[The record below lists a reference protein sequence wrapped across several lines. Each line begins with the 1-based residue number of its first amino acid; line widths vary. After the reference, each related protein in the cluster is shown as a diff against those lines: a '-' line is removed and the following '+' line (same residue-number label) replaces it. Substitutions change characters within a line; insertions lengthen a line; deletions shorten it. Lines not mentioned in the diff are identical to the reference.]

1 MSERRGAT
9 MTNQSVQKQEF
20 PAVEK
25 AKTALIIIDYQNDIV
40 KPGGKFE
47 ASGLPAAVAASK
59 CIEHTA
65 LALDASRASGVRV
78 VFARVAFRP
87 GYPEIP
93 VIAGG
98 LPTGIRDAEALVES
112 TWGSQIIDELA
123 PLASEVVVTKHGA
136 DALCHT
142 DLDHVLRARGIS
154 HLVLAGVATN
164 NCVEA
169 TARHA
174 CDLGYLVTILE
185 DCCTSF
191 SEEWHCWTLNNVL
204 PQFATIS
211 DSQAYLD
218 AIRKR

>member
-1 MSERRGAT
+1 
-9 MTNQSVQKQEF
+9 MTDWTVRKQEL
-20 PAVEK
+20 PAIEK
-25 AKTALIIIDYQNDIV
+25 AKTALVIIDYENDIV

-59 CIEHTA
+59 CVEHTA
-65 LALDASRASGVRV
+65 AALNASRESGIRV
-78 VFARVAFRP
+78 IFARAAFRP

-93 VIAGG
+93 HVAGP
-98 LPTGIRDAEALVES
+98 LFTGVRDAEALVES
-112 TWGSQIIDELA
+112 TWGSQIIEELA
-123 PLASEVVVTKHGA
+123 PLASEVVVTKHTA

-142 DLDHVLRARGIS
+142 DLDQVLRAGRIS
-154 HLVLAGVATN
+154 HLVLAGIATN

-204 PQFATIS
+204 PQFAIIS
-211 DSQAYLD
+211 DSQGYMA
-218 AIRKR
+218 AIKK

>member
-1 MSERRGAT
+1 
-9 MTNQSVQKQEF
+9 MTKL
-20 PAVEK
+20 AVEKQQYPAIAK

-47 ASGLPAAVAASK
+47 ASGLPSAVAASK

-65 LALDASRASGVRV
+65 AVLSASRESGVRV
-78 VFARVAFRP
+78 IFARVAFRP

-93 VIAGG
+93 DVAGP
-98 LPTGIRDAEALVES
+98 LFTGIREAEALVES
-112 TWGSQIIDELA
+112 TWGSQIIGELA
-123 PLASEVVVTKHGA
+123 PLASEVVVTKHAA

-142 DLDHVLRARGIS
+142 DLDQILKAGGIS
-154 HLVLAGVATN
+154 HLVLAGIATN

-174 CDLGYLVTILE
+174 CDLGYLATILE

-204 PQFATIS
+204 PQFAVIS
-211 DSQAYLD
+211 DSQAYLA
-218 AIRKR
+218 AIRKP

>member
-1 MSERRGAT
+1 
-9 MTNQSVQKQEF
+9 MTNWTVQKQEF
-20 PAVEK
+20 PAIKK
-25 AKTALIIIDYQNDIV
+25 AKTALVIIDYENDIV

-59 CIEHTA
+59 CITHTA
-65 LALDASRASGVRV
+65 AVLNASRENGVQI

-93 VIAGG
+93 DIAGP

-112 TWGSQIIDELA
+112 TWGSQIIEELS
-123 PLASEVVVTKHGA
+123 PLASEVVVTKHTA

-142 DLDHVLRARGIS
+142 DLDQILRAGDVS

-211 DSQAYLD
+211 DSQGYIA
-218 AIRKR
+218 AIKK

>member
-1 MSERRGAT
+1 
-9 MTNQSVQKQEF
+9 MTDWTVQKQEF
-20 PAVEK
+20 PAIEK
-25 AKTALIIIDYQNDIV
+25 AKPTLVIIDYENDIV

-59 CIEHTA
+59 CVEHTA
-65 LALDASRASGVRV
+65 AALNASRDNGIQVI
-78 VFARVAFRP
+78 FARVAFRP

-93 VIAGG
+93 HVAGP
-98 LPTGIRDAEALVES
+98 LFTGIRDAEALAES

-123 PLASEVVVTKHGA
+123 PLANEVVVTKHTA

-142 DLDHVLRARGIS
+142 DLDQILRARGIS

-174 CDLGYLVTILE
+174 SDLGYLVTILE

-191 SEEWHCWTLNNVL
+191 SEEWHCWPLNNVL
-204 PQFATIS
+204 TQFATIS
-211 DSQAYLD
+211 DSQAYIA
-218 AIRKR
+218 AIGKQ